1 MKHILIFV
9 TLLLC
14 ALNLPA
20 VYAVTVLECVD
31 EAGNSTFQD
40 HCPPGT
46 TPASQRDIKTG
57 ASNAA
62 TDASA
67 KKPEQE
73 KGTGNA
79 TITFYT
85 TSSECDACLVMK
97 SVLSKY
103 GASFTEKDIN
113 KDMEARKELNDK
125 AGGSGASVP
134 TVVINDQV
142 IAGFNKEAVAKALE
156 DAGYK
161 KPESAATPAPTGQP
175 SKTEP
180 QK

>member
-1 MKHILIFV
+1 MKPILIFI
-9 TLLLC
+9 TLLFCTLS
-14 ALNLPA
+14 LPA

-57 ASNAA
+57 APDA
-62 TDASA
+62 TADTSA
-67 KKPEQE
+67 KKPEPTP
-73 KGTGNA
+73 GTGNA

-85 TSSECDACLVMK
+85 TSMECDACMVIK

-103 GASFTEKDIN
+103 GASFTEKDIST
-113 KDMEARKELNDK
+113 DLAVRQELRDK
-125 AGGSGASVP
+125 TGATGTTVSVP
-134 TVVINDQV
+134 TVIINDQV
-142 IAGFNKEAVAKALE
+142 ITGFNKEAVAKALE

-161 KPESAATPAPTGQP
+161 KPESAAAPAPVA
-175 SKTEP
+175 K
-180 QK
+180 